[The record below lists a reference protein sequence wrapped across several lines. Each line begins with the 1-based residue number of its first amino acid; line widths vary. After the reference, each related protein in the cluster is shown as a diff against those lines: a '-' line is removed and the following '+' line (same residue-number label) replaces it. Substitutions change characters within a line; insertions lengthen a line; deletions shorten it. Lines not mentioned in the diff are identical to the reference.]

1 MRRLLA
7 LLLVAASGGCG
18 GAPTRGATATA
29 TATAM
34 AGPRGPRAPLHF
46 AFAAVDGRPISTDA
60 FVNRV
65 TVIGLLTTYD
75 VPSQV
80 EARFLGSLE
89 RRHTPR
95 LNVAALMLEAP
106 ENKPLV
112 QAFALTLGVAYPVGI
127 ADADTIAG
135 EGPFAGLH
143 QVPSVVILDRDGREA
158 FRHVGFI
165 DEVTLEAAVR
175 AVEKQ

>member
-7 LLLVAASGGCG
+7 LLLAGAIAGCG
-18 GAPTRGATATA
+18 GAPARGAPPSAT
-29 TATAM
+29 
-34 AGPRGPRAPLHF
+34 AGPRGPLRF
-46 AFAAVDGRPISTDA
+46 AFEAVDGRPISTEA
-60 FVNRV
+60 FINRV

-75 VPSQV
+75 VPSQI

-112 QAFALTLGVAYPVGI
+112 QAFTLTLGVSYPVGL
-127 ADADTIAG
+127 ADAGTIAG

-143 QVPSVVILDRDGREA
+143 HVPSIVILDRDGREA
-158 FRHVGFI
+158 FRHVGFMN
-165 DEVTLEAAVR
+165 ESTLEDAVR
-175 AVEKQ
+175 AVEKQAP